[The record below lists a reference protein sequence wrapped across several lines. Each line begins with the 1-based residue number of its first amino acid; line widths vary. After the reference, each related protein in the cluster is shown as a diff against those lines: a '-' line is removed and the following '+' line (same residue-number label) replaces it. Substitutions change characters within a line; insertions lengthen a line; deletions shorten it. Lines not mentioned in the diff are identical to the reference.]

1 MSLYLVK
8 ERRILREYDIVIVD
22 EVDNMLID
30 QQSSPS
36 ILSRQFPTKHL
47 LDILQ
52 IVYLLQR
59 EETEVI
65 LELLQKSFEKDQAE
79 FNTEIIEK
87 MKHAAQVAY
96 VLEKGVDY
104 IVETVQVQE
113 EKYEEDDKSVL
124 EAVGGKIKEGINKLR
139 KKTYTVEVQQVTI
152 IDPNTGYKKPG
163 NRWENYLHEMVE
175 IKENI
180 PIKQAS
186 ISYCS
191 VPQCYF
197 FGKYASI
204 CGVTG
209 TIGDRNDQEL
219 LKQQVSDTTGQ
230 THQDFIN
237 HSGYNTNTGSKLDSV
252 KSRMGTEPYLFHS
265 KFKTTVDSMTQFNS
279 TNDYY
284 VRIGYEGWG
293 SNGAEQYYVGLYKE
307 ANGVWKIKFYRGTD
321 WWPQHL
327 IAEYELSEEQIGQL
341 TGDGLDIF
349 LVNSGGTVFTL
360 YVEQDGVVDR
370 VGTID
375 SPRKNQQVYNVLHA
389 SKDTNASLVTNGYF
403 YGTGY
408 TRATIAQKIYEN

>member
-1 MSLYLVK
+1 VFLNSLFLQ
-8 ERRILREYDIVIVD
+8 EPLRRYESKKGYIDREYDLVIVD

-59 EETEVI
+59 EETDVI

-79 FNTEIIEK
+79 FNIEIVEK

-104 IVETVQVQE
+104 IVESVQVQE
-113 EKYEEDDKSVL
+113 EKYEEDKSVL

-139 KKTYTVEVQQVTI
+139 KKVYTVEVQQVTI

-175 IKENI
+175 IKEQI
-180 PIKQAS
+180 DIKQAS
-186 ISYCS
+186 IAYCS

-209 TIGDRNDQEL
+209 CRPL
-219 LKQQVSDTTGQ
+219 LSIIRQ
-230 THQDFIN
+230 
-237 HSGYNTNTGSKLDSV
+237 
-252 KSRMGTEPYLFHS
+252 R
-265 KFKTTVDSMTQFNS
+265 
-279 TNDYY
+279 
-284 VRIGYEGWG
+284 
-293 SNGAEQYYVGLYKE
+293 
-307 ANGVWKIKFYRGTD
+307 
-321 WWPQHL
+321 
-327 IAEYELSEEQIGQL
+327 LS
-341 TGDGLDIF
+341 
-349 LVNSGGTVFTL
+349 
-360 YVEQDGVVDR
+360 
-370 VGTID
+370 
-375 SPRKNQQVYNVLHA
+375 
-389 SKDTNASLVTNGYF
+389 SL
-403 YGTGY
+403 
-408 TRATIAQKIYEN
+408 